1 MTGKLLFFLMSTLL
15 AGGSLSITPVFGELS
30 YENLIETVSDDLDSF
45 RENEHLTKPTFGVSH
60 ETSKIVVDGGFTLNN
75 QPFTITNNFH
85 TPFKE
90 QSINLGEVN
99 SFEATVFTP
108 KGLKVQEFLFGIPN
122 VGEAHLAELGVE
134 VWYGYAGE
142 IEKVMAIQKS
152 NVIDKDSI
160 VVTHE
165 KTKCQATDS
174 EEKCDVTNVSM
185 IFLEPLKDN
194 VMAVKAIDYSG
205 RYQIT
210 YLNEGVDIAGE
221 SLNPMQTYLIPSNI
235 RDQGLIKV
243 THLAKYSPYWIT
255 NDGRKFERNDFGSF
269 KQINQIFER
278 FQDSGDPLTRYHSG
292 FGGVM
297 AYELKR
303 ATGIFD
309 SSELIS
315 ELPESFAYL
324 FPEAGDRMTDEMKAK
339 MLEQEEIGMK
349 VFDASELISELP
361 DYIPSTHPIISE
373 RITEEMKAKM
383 LDQEQIAQK
392 ILEASQIQARYSK
405 HSRS

>member
-1 MTGKLLFFLMSTLL
+1 MNGTLLFLIMGILL
-15 AGGSLSITPVFGELS
+15 TGGVVLHTPVFGELS
-30 YENLIETVSDDLDSF
+30 YENMIETVTDDLNSF
-45 RENEHLTKPTFGVSH
+45 RGNEHLTKPTFGVSH
-60 ETSKIVVDGGFTLNN
+60 GTSELIVDEGFSLNN
-75 QPFTITNNFH
+75 QTFTITNNFH

-99 SFEATVFTP
+99 SFEATVFAP

-122 VGEAHLAELGVE
+122 LGESHLAELGVE
-134 VWYGYAGE
+134 VWYGYGGE
-142 IEKVMAIQKS
+142 INNVKAIQKS

-185 IFLEPLKDN
+185 VFLEPLKDN

-243 THLAKYSPYWIT
+243 TQLAKYSPYWIT

-309 SSELIS
+309 
-315 ELPESFAYL
+315 
-324 FPEAGDRMTDEMKAK
+324 
-339 MLEQEEIGMK
+339 
-349 VFDASELISELP
+349 ASELISELP
-361 DYIPSTHPIISE
+361 DYIPYTHPIFSE
-373 RITEEMKAKM
+373 KITDEMKAKM

-392 ILEASQIQARYSK
+392 ILEDSQVQARYSK